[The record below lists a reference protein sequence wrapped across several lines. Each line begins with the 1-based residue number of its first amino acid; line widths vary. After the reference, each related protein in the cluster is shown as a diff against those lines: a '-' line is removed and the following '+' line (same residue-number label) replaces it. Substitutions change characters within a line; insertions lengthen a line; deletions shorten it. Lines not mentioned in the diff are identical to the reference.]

1 MAYQSTL
8 DHPGRDTN
16 DFYRRTLHVLSDAR
30 VPFLV
35 GGSHALLNYTGIVR
49 DTKDFDLFVKQ
60 DDLEDALEALRQAG
74 YHTEITFPHWLAK
87 AMHGSDIVDLVFSSG
102 NGICRVDDEW
112 FQYAIEAD
120 VLGMPVK
127 IAPVEELLW
136 QKSFVMER
144 ERYDGADVAHIL
156 RSCAESLDWDR
167 LLRRFD
173 PYWQL
178 LLSYLVLFT
187 FIYPSDRQR
196 VPDRIIASLVDRLKH
211 DVDAPPS
218 KDRVCRGTLMSRAQ
232 YLLDIGRYGYA
243 DARLVPYGNMS
254 PEDAVY
260 WTWAIDNVD

>member
-1 MAYQSTL
+1 
-8 DHPGRDTN
+8 
-16 DFYRRTLHVLSDAR
+16 
-30 VPFLV
+30 
-35 GGSHALLNYTGIVR
+35 
-49 DTKDFDLFVKQ
+49 
-60 DDLEDALEALRQAG
+60 
-74 YHTEITFPHWLAK
+74 
-87 AMHGSDIVDLVFSSG
+87 MHGSDIVDLVFSSG

-196 VPDRIIASLVDRLKH
+196 VPGRVIASLVDRLKH